1 MGSQRGYRTVF
12 YVADGGGLPNDYAE
26 NNRTKEV
33 VRWKA
38 RGQLLS
44 QEAKAELLARVCN
57 LDTFQKLMDSASLQ
71 EVARGKIVWIR
82 SRISLDSTNAVGA

>member
-1 MGSQRGYRTVF
+1 LPAVF
-12 YVADGGGLPNDYAE
+12 YVSDAGGVPNDYAE

-44 QEAKAELLARVCN
+44 QEAKAELLARMCN
-57 LDTFQKLMDSASLQ
+57 LDTFQNLMDSASLQ
-71 EVARGKIVWIR
+71 DVAREKSCG
-82 SRISLDSTNAVGA
+82 

>member
-1 MGSQRGYRTVF
+1 VAHQDGVPNGS
-12 YVADGGGLPNDYAE
+12 PE

-44 QEAKAELLARVCN
+44 QEVKAELLARVCN
-57 LDTFQKLMDSASLQ
+57 FRHFPEAD
-71 EVARGKIVWIR
+71 G
-82 SRISLDSTNAVGA
+82 